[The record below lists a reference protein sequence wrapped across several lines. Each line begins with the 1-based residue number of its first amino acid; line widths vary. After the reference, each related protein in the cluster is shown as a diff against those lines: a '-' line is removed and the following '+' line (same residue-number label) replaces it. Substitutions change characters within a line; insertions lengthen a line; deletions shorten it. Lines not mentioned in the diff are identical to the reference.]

1 MTAVPHLHPVA
12 LPGVRFGR
20 IGRSAVLAVSS
31 FGAFLAFLDAT
42 IVNVAFTDIAASFPD
57 ASLGS
62 LSWVLNAYN
71 IVFAAF
77 LIAAGRLADLLGR
90 RRTFRLGVAVFT
102 VASVACAVSG
112 SVAFLVVMRA
122 VQAFGAALLVP
133 ASIALVVEAFPPER
147 RAHAV
152 GLWGAAAA
160 LAGGLGPPIGGVL
173 VDAGGWRLTFLVN
186 LPLGLAAWLSG
197 RRMLVESRA
206 PGVRSMPDLL
216 GATFVAGGLGLLTLA
231 IVQGGDW
238 GWTAL
243 PTLLSVVAAGALLA
257 AFGATSR
264 RHPSPVL
271 DPTLIRLPTFAWA
284 NALTVLAGAGFYA
297 YLLTH
302 ILWLTMVWQYSVV
315 QAGLAVMPGA
325 VIAAATTGALGRVVD
340 RYGARVVL
348 IPGAAV
354 WAGAFGWYLLT
365 VGTSPHFLTEW
376 LPGQVLSGIGV
387 GCTLPVL
394 GSAAMAAVPG
404 GRFAAASAVVSSARQ
419 LGGALGIAVLVVI
432 IGTPRGPGAVDALRH
447 GWLLTACC
455 FLAVAVLGWQL
466 KPSAATDDDLAADDD
481 VAYPA
486 EPVATS
492 VPAPRQAVEAPVG
505 ARSAPADLLRSVPL
519 FAGLPAADLDALRR
533 AGRTVNVAAGEWLFR
548 QGDNADALY
557 VVRSGFLEVHRDGH
571 VVGTLSRGDVLG
583 ELGLLTRSPRA
594 AGVRARRD
602 SELLRISRR
611 RFDDTLGS
619 DSRAMRVLARTLATQ
634 VQTAVPVPRGH
645 GRARTVAVFASGPL
659 LPVEFVTEMIQRALA
674 DVVSTVVLDRCDGA
688 ALELAEQT
696 HEVVLLPVA
705 AADPGE
711 WADFAL
717 RQADR
722 VLVVAGADADPV
734 SVGTVGGIVDVW
746 LLGDPPSAE
755 RIVAWHDRF
764 APRTCEPIPVT
775 LDAIGAA
782 AKRFADRLAGRSIGV
797 VLSGGGARA
806 VAHVGV
812 LDELRAA
819 GLRIDRIAGCSM
831 GGFIGAL
838 VACGLTPD
846 EIEDR
851 IYAEFVRH
859 NPAGDYTLPR
869 VALARGARGRA
880 MLDRTFGDT
889 LIEQLPLPYY
899 TVASDLHRHELVVF
913 RRGPVGVAVGA
924 SVALPGIL
932 PPQVVGDRVLVDGG
946 VLDNLPVR
954 PMAELGEGPLIAVNV
969 VGGSDHRRS
978 DGPRVP
984 GLQETLMRAMTMSS
998 AATAEATRAS
1008 IDLLITPR
1016 HDGVGLLEFHQYE
1029 RMREAGRAAAREALA
1044 AIGGPAGLAA
1054 AAAPTVTEQS
1064 AVRRRRTVAG

>member
-1 MTAVPHLHPVA
+1 MTTVPHLHPVA
-12 LPGVRFGR
+12 LPSVRFGR

-42 IVNVAFTDIAASFPD
+42 IVNVAFTDIAKTFPD

-102 VASVACAVSG
+102 LASIACAFAG
-112 SVAFLVVMRA
+112 SVGFLVAMRA

-160 LAGGLGPPIGGVL
+160 LAGGLGPPIGGLL

-186 LPLGLAAWLSG
+186 LPLGLAAWVSG

-206 PGVRSMPDLL
+206 PGVRTMPDLL

-238 GWTAL
+238 GWAAL
-243 PTLLSVVAAGALLA
+243 PTLLSLVGAGGLLA

-271 DPTLIRLPTFAWA
+271 DPTLVRLPTFAWA

-325 VIAAATTGALGRVVD
+325 VVAAVTTGALGRVVD

-348 IPGAAV
+348 IPGAAI
-354 WAGAFGWYLLT
+354 WAAAFGWYLLT
-365 VGTSPHFLTEW
+365 VGTTPNFLGEW

-447 GWLLTACC
+447 GWILTGCC
-455 FLAVAVLGWQL
+455 FLAVAVLGWKL
-466 KPSAATDDDLAADDD
+466 KPTAATDDDVVDDAVPYPVEPLAA
-481 VAYPA
+481 AL
-486 EPVATS
+486 
-492 VPAPRQAVEAPVG
+492 PAPRAASAPVG
-505 ARSAPADLLRSVPL
+505 PPPAAADLLRSVPL
-519 FAGLPAADLDALRR
+519 FGGLAASDVEALRR
-533 AGRTVNVAAGEWLFR
+533 ASRTVSVAGGDWLFR
-548 QGDNADALY
+548 QGDGADALY

-611 RFDDTLGS
+611 RFDETLGS
-619 DSRAMRVLARTLATQ
+619 DTRAMRLLARTLATQ

-645 GRARTVAVFASGPL
+645 GRARTVAVYACNPL
-659 LPVEFVTEMIQRALA
+659 LPVEFVTEMVQRALA
-674 DVVSTVVLDRCDGA
+674 GAVSTAVLDGCDGA

-696 HEVVLLPVA
+696 HEIVLLPVA
-705 AADPGE
+705 AGGSAE

-722 VLVVAGADADPV
+722 VLVVAAADADPAGV
-734 SVGTVGGIVDVW
+734 TVVDGVVDVW
-746 LLGDPPSAE
+746 LLGDPPSAD

-782 AKRFADRLAGRSIGV
+782 AQRFADRLAGRSIGV

-913 RRGPVGVAVGA
+913 RRGPIGIAVGA

-969 VGGSDHRRS
+969 VGGSGGGSR
-978 DGPRVP
+978 GPRVP

-998 AATAEATRAS
+998 ATTAAATRSS

-1029 RMREAGRAAAREALA
+1029 RMREAGRVAAREALA
-1044 AIGGPAGLAA
+1044 AAGGPGGLVA
-1054 AAAPTVTEQS
+1054 S
-1064 AVRRRRTVAG
+1064 AVAPVASHSSTRRRRTVAG